1 MKTWVCPICGFQH
14 EDENPPEACPIC
26 GISGERFE
34 EKED

>member
-14 EDENPPEACPIC
+14 EGENPPEACPIC